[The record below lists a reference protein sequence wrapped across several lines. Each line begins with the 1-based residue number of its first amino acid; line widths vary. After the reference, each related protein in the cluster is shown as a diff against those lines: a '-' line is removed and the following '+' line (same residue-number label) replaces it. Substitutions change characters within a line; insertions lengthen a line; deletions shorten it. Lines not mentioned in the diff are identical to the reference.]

1 MFAEIKNKLLKK
13 STLIYFIVILSIIIL
28 FNSSKTE
35 KIVDKNAGYIEK
47 FSNLEENDLEENDLD
62 LIKELYID
70 ELIYGDE
77 ILSNLNF
84 ITDLEEYEE
93 ILESLKNNMK
103 IISQKVINDLQKQN
117 MTTIDNY
124 INTQFKKYINDFTL
138 LFPGE
143 IEEYIIKEINSVIYN
158 NIEKHIKTLLDENNT
173 IEAFTKNSFLD
184 NLNTAV
190 NSQIDNVDKQTSKL
204 DLLETIT
211 YFQNKLNTGSEAELL
226 KQDELVKQSSS
237 NLPIENN
244 TPTSNLE
251 NFTNMLNKNINLLN
265 SFEKIQDDAVDFLE
279 NIDTSNFFINKRKD
293 YNKISSATQNI
304 MKNNNTNRGNYLGSN
319 NLDTLLNKPINN
331 LSYTNFDNNNFSSK
345 NILPENYKKYENIDK
360 PLKEGFA
367 SDNKDVKEQV
377 TNFFDGLV
385 KYLSKFII
393 NFTKEKSG
401 IDINNIDNNSLISY
415 GILLIIVA
423 LFIFIVN

>member
-35 KIVDKNAGYIEK
+35 KFVDKNASNVEK
-47 FSNLEENDLEENDLD
+47 FTNLEDNDLEGDNLELD

-77 ILSNLNF
+77 IFNNLNF

-93 ILESLKNNMK
+93 ILESLKTNMK

-138 LFPGE
+138 LFPTE
-143 IEEYIIKEINSVIYN
+143 IEEFIIKEINTIIYN
-158 NIEKHIKTLLDENNT
+158 DIESFLKTLLAENNT
-173 IEAFTKNSFLD
+173 VEAFTENSFLD

-211 YFQNKLNTGSEAELL
+211 YFQNKLNTGSEAELV
-226 KQDELVKQSSS
+226 KQDEFVKQSSS
-237 NLPIENN
+237 NLPVENN

-251 NFTNMLNKNINLLN
+251 NFTNILNKNINILN
-265 SFEKIQDDAVDFLE
+265 SFEKIQDDTVDFLE

-293 YNKISSATQNI
+293 YNKIGSATQNI
-304 MKNNNTNRGNYLGSN
+304 MKNNNTNRGNYLKAN
-319 NLDTLLNKPINN
+319 NL
-331 LSYTNFDNNNFSSK
+331 
-345 NILPENYKKYENIDK
+345 
-360 PLKEGFA
+360 
-367 SDNKDVKEQV
+367 
-377 TNFFDGLV
+377 
-385 KYLSKFII
+385 
-393 NFTKEKSG
+393 
-401 IDINNIDNNSLISY
+401 
-415 GILLIIVA
+415 VA
-423 LFIFIVN
+423 RLCP